1 VNGGT
6 RTNYE
11 AVLGGLPDAVIAV
24 DTTGRIVLWNA
35 AAEEL
40 TGRSARRA
48 MGRQL
53 KDMLGAAAPV
63 VRRLGDTLATRE
75 SRSEPE
81 SMLETADGRQVPTSL
96 VTAPLFARDGEL
108 DGAVA
113 VLRDA
118 SRVRQLETEVR
129 RGETLAAA
137 GRMVLGLAHEIKNPL
152 GAMRGAVQ
160 LLARE
165 LGADSSLLEYT
176 DVLTTEVDRL
186 NRLVE
191 RLMDLARPV
200 EIRAV
205 PLNLHQLLER
215 VALLSEASARER
227 SVTIVRRYDPSLPP
241 ILGDEDRV
249 VQLLHNLVHNA
260 IDAMPSGGTLTL
272 VTRVSMNALFGKMDV
287 GTGQRTM
294 VEVQVVDEGAGI
306 PAPVRAR
313 IFDPFFTTKDRGLG
327 LGLAICHRIIEE
339 HRGAIQ
345 VDSVESRGTTFTC
358 FLPVAR

>member
-1 VNGGT
+1 VNEGAL
-6 RTNYE
+6 TNYQ
-11 AVLGGLPDAVIAV
+11 AVLAGLPDAVIAV

-48 MGRQL
+48 IGRNL
-53 KDMLGAAAPV
+53 KDVFAPTAPV

-81 SMLETADGRQVPTSL
+81 SVLETADGRQVPTSL
-96 VTAPLFARDGEL
+96 VTAALFGHDGEL

-118 SRVRQLETEVR
+118 SRVRQLETDVR

-165 LGADSSLLEYT
+165 LGTASPLIEYT
-176 DVLTTEVDRL
+176 EVLTTEVDRL

-215 VALLSEASARER
+215 VAVLSEETARAQAI
-227 SVTIVRRYDPSLPP
+227 TIVRRYDPSLPP
-241 ILGDEDRV
+241 ILGDEDRI
-249 VQLLHNLVHNA
+249 VQLLHNLVRNA
-260 IDAMPSGGTLTL
+260 MDAMPAGGTLTL

-287 GTGQRTM
+287 GAGQRTM
-294 VEVQVVDEGAGI
+294 VEVQVIDEGVGI
-306 PAPVRAR
+306 PAAVRAR

-339 HRGAIQ
+339 HHGAVQ
-345 VDSVESRGTTFTC
+345 VESAEARGTTVTC